1 MQLLQAPTCVE
12 EQSITMNMY
21 IVLIDVYS
29 SYRFIL
35 VSPFS
40 GLLTATLAWHLNKG
54 IIIII
59 IMIMIIMIMIIIMNM
74 AMCIAI
80 ERAIWSFWPLAIEF
94 VQSLNFIYTR

>member
-12 EQSITMNMY
+12 EQSITMNMD

-29 SYRFIL
+29 SYRFSL

-40 GLLTATLAWHLNKG
+40 GLLTAILAWHLNKG

-59 IMIMIIMIMIIIMNM
+59 IIIMIIMIIIMNM